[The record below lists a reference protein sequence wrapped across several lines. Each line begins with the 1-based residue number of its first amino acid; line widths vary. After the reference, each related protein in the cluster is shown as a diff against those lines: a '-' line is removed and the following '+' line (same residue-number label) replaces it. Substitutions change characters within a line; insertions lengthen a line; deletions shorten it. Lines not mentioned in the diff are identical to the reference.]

1 MHPIFK
7 SRKKE
12 IEQYCYENGL
22 SASKVL
28 SSAHF
33 GKPERV
39 FTQHVDYSKSKWK
52 PFGDAP
58 APITLK
64 IFLENGKLRFEQTE
78 FTRLYLG
85 SEVQV
90 EEPAMA

>member
-7 SRKKE
+7 SRKEE
-12 IEQYCYENGL
+12 IEKYCHENGL

-39 FTQHVDYSKSKWK
+39 FTQHVDYSKPEWK

-64 IFLENGKLRFEQTE
+64 IFLEDGVLRFEQTE
-78 FTRLYLG
+78 FTHLYLG
-85 SEVQV
+85 SEVPV
-90 EEPAMA
+90 EEPAFA